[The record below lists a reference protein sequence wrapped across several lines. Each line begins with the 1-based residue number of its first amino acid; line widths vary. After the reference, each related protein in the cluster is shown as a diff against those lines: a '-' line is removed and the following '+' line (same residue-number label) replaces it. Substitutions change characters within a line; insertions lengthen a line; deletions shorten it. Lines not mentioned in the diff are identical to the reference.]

1 MQILSKRTAGNPPDP
16 WLQTDRRY
24 NVDCSYIRAAI
35 VNVQKLE
42 VSPLLVLALY
52 MFEGPTKYK
61 QGMHHN
67 VILKNTKKLYNN

>member
-1 MQILSKRTAGNPPDP
+1 MQILSKRTAGNPPVS
-16 WLQTDRRY
+16 WLQTGGRY
-24 NVDCSYIRAAI
+24 NVDCSCIGAAV

-67 VILKNTKKLYNN
+67 EVM